1 MSTESKYLRMKGNI
15 SGSAGSVGWSGGVG
29 AIADIDN
36 MMVKVNIS
44 GEIAVCLGVG
54 GDIEIQIGPV
64 FPLSTG
70 GLGIITSG
78 LGTVIIGG

>member
-36 MMVKVNIS
+36 MMVKINIS

-54 GDIEIQIGPV
+54 GD
-64 FPLSTG
+64 
-70 GLGIITSG
+70 
-78 LGTVIIGG
+78 